1 VSRRKER
8 TMRYTMAVTHIIT
21 TTGSMTVEAAN
32 PEEAQ
37 EQVKTAIE
45 QAWHHER
52 LDWHAGGDLLDDAQT
67 EHEILCDIILE
78 DEDA

>member
-1 VSRRKER
+1 MRKER

-37 EQVKTAIE
+37 EQVKAALE
-45 QAWHHER
+45 KAWHHDR
-52 LDWHAGGDLLDDAQT
+52 LDRQGGGDLLDDVQT
-67 EHEILCDIILE
+67 EHEILCDILLE